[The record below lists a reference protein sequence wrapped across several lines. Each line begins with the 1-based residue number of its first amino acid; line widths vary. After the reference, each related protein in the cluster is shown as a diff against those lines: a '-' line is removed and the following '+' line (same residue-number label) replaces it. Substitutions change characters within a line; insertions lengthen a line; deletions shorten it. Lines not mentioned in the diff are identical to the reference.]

1 MLSTYLYYIKKD
13 DAMEMKNGAVIIG
26 AGHAGGMTAISL
38 RQRQYQGS
46 ITLIGEENSLPYQRP
61 ALSKGF
67 LAGEIEEK
75 RLYLKSQDYFDKNN
89 IRIIR
94 NCKVVAI
101 DRNNKTILLENQKQ
115 FSYEKLIIAT
125 GSIVNKL
132 KTNSR
137 ETDLYY
143 LRTIRDSLKIREK
156 LRSKNKITII
166 GAGYIGLEIAS
177 IATKKNLEVSVLEL
191 ENRVMGR
198 VVSAEV
204 SDFFQ
209 KKHQSEGVEF
219 KFNTSITDIED
230 RGKQKRIIC
239 SDGSFLNTDVV
250 IIGVGIKPNI
260 ELAKS
265 SGLTCDNGILVDAN
279 GQTSDP
285 HIFAVGDCSNHPNNI
300 FKQRLRLE
308 SVQNAVEQAKSIA
321 ASIAGS
327 HKPYQEVPWF
337 WSDQYNI
344 KLQIAGISQ
353 DHDHR
358 VIRGYP
364 EEEKFAVFYQKEKR
378 LIAVDAI
385 NSPKEFMVGKKWIA
399 MQAKIPLELIRNV
412 DVDLKKIVE

>member
-1 MLSTYLYYIKKD
+1 
-13 DAMEMKNGAVIIG
+13 MKNDAVIIG

-46 ITLIGEENSLPYQRP
+46 ITLIGEEKYLPYQRP

-115 FSYEKLIIAT
+115 LGYEKLIIAT

-132 KTNSR
+132 KTSSK

-250 IIGVGIKPNI
+250 VIGVGIKPNI

-265 SGLTCDNGILVDAN
+265 SGLKCDNGILVDAN

-321 ASIAGS
+321 ASITGS

-358 VIRGYP
+358 VVRGYP

-399 MQAKIPLELIRNV
+399 MQAKIPFELIRNV

>member
-13 DAMEMKNGAVIIG
+13 DAIEMKNDAVIIG

-115 FSYEKLIIAT
+115 LGYEKLVIAT

-132 KTNSR
+132 KTSSK

-265 SGLTCDNGILVDAN
+265 SGLTCVNGILVDAN

-358 VIRGYP
+358 VIRGFP

-399 MQAKIPLELIRNV
+399 MQAKIPFELIRNM
-412 DVDLKKIVE
+412 DVDLKKIAE

>member
-1 MLSTYLYYIKKD
+1 
-13 DAMEMKNGAVIIG
+13 MKNDVVIIG
-26 AGHAGGMTAISL
+26 AGHAGGMAAISL
-38 RQRQYQGS
+38 RQQKYQGS
-46 ITLIGEENSLPYQRP
+46 ITLIGEENFLPYQRP

-89 IRIIR
+89 INIIR
-94 NCKVVAI
+94 NCEVVAI
-101 DRNNKTILLENQKQ
+101 DRNNKTVSLENQKQ
-115 FSYEKLIIAT
+115 LSYEQLIIAT

-132 KTNSR
+132 KTSSR
-137 ETDLYY
+137 VTDLYY
-143 LRTIRDSLKIREK
+143 LRTIGDSLKIREK
-156 LRSKNKITII
+156 LRNKNKITII

-177 IATKKNLEVSVLEL
+177 IAIKKNLEVNMVEL

-198 VVSAEV
+198 VVSSEV

-230 RGKQKRIIC
+230 QDKQKRIIFG
-239 SDGSFLNTDVV
+239 DGSFFNTDVV
-250 IIGVGIKPNI
+250 VVGVGIKPNI

-265 SGLTCDNGILVDAN
+265 SGLTCDNGILVDNN

-308 SVQNAVEQAKSIA
+308 SVQNAVEQAKSVA

-327 HKPYQEVPWF
+327 VKPYQEVPWF

-358 VIRGYP
+358 VIRGSP
-364 EEEKFAVFYQKEKR
+364 KEEKFAVFYQKEKR

-385 NSPKEFMVGKKWIA
+385 NSPKEFMVGKKWVA
-399 MQAKIPLELIRNV
+399 MQAKIPFELIQNM
-412 DVDLKKIVE
+412 DVDLKKIVG

>member
-1 MLSTYLYYIKKD
+1 
-13 DAMEMKNGAVIIG
+13 MKNDVVIIG

-38 RQRQYQGS
+38 RQQKYQGS
-46 ITLIGEENSLPYQRP
+46 ITLIGEENFLPYQRP

-89 IRIIR
+89 INIIR
-94 NCKVVAI
+94 NCEVVAI
-101 DRNNKTILLENQKQ
+101 DRNNKIVLLENQKQ
-115 FSYEKLIIAT
+115 LGYEKLIIAT

-132 KTNSR
+132 KTSSR
-137 ETDLYY
+137 ETDLFY
-143 LRTIRDSLKIREK
+143 LRTIGDSLKIREK
-156 LRSKNKITII
+156 LRNKNKITII

-177 IATKKNLEVSVLEL
+177 IAIKKNLEVNVLEL
-191 ENRVMGR
+191 ENRIMRR
-198 VVSAEV
+198 VVSSEV

-230 RGKQKRIIC
+230 QGKQKKIIC
-239 SDGSFLNTDVV
+239 SDGSCFSTDVV
-250 IIGVGIKPNI
+250 VVGIGIQPNV
-260 ELAKS
+260 ELAES
-265 SGLTCDNGILVDAN
+265 SGLSCDNGIIVDDN

-300 FKQRLRLE
+300 FKRRLRLE
-308 SVQNAVEQAKSIA
+308 SVQNAVEQAKSVA
-321 ASIAGS
+321 AGIAGN
-327 HKPYQEVPWF
+327 HRPYHEVPWF

-358 VIRGYP
+358 VIRGSP
-364 EEEKFAVFYQKEKR
+364 KEEKFAVFYQKEKR
-378 LIAVDAI
+378 LVAVDAI
-385 NSPKEFMVGKKWIA
+385 NSPKEFMLGKKWIA
-399 MQAKIPLELIRNV
+399 MQAKIPFELIRNM
-412 DVDLKKIVE
+412 DVDLKKIAG

>member
-1 MLSTYLYYIKKD
+1 
-13 DAMEMKNGAVIIG
+13 MKNDAVIIG

-94 NCKVVAI
+94 SCKVVAI

-115 FSYEKLIIAT
+115 LGYEKLVIAT

-132 KTNSR
+132 KTSSK

-177 IATKKNLEVSVLEL
+177 IAAKKNLEVSVLEL

-250 IIGVGIKPNI
+250 VIGIGIKPNI

-279 GQTSDP
+279 GQTSDR

-358 VIRGYP
+358 VVRGYP
-364 EEEKFAVFYQKEKR
+364 EEEKFSVFYQKEKR

-399 MQAKIPLELIRNV
+399 KQAQIPFELIRNV
-412 DVDLKKIVE
+412 DVNLKKIVE

>member
-13 DAMEMKNGAVIIG
+13 DAIEMKNDAVIIG

-46 ITLIGEENSLPYQRP
+46 ITLIGEENYLPYQRP

-115 FSYEKLIIAT
+115 LSYEKLVIAT

-132 KTNSR
+132 KTSSK

-156 LRSKNKITII
+156 LRSKNKITVI

-239 SDGSFLNTDVV
+239 SDGSFLDTDVV
-250 IIGVGIKPNI
+250 VIGI
-260 ELAKS
+260 
-265 SGLTCDNGILVDAN
+265 
-279 GQTSDP
+279 
-285 HIFAVGDCSNHPNNI
+285 
-300 FKQRLRLE
+300 
-308 SVQNAVEQAKSIA
+308 
-321 ASIAGS
+321 
-327 HKPYQEVPWF
+327 
-337 WSDQYNI
+337 
-344 KLQIAGISQ
+344 
-353 DHDHR
+353 
-358 VIRGYP
+358 
-364 EEEKFAVFYQKEKR
+364 
-378 LIAVDAI
+378 
-385 NSPKEFMVGKKWIA
+385 
-399 MQAKIPLELIRNV
+399 
-412 DVDLKKIVE
+412 

>member
-1 MLSTYLYYIKKD
+1 MRSD
-13 DAMEMKNGAVIIG
+13 VVIIG

-38 RQRQYQGS
+38 RQQKYQGS
-46 ITLIGEENSLPYQRP
+46 ITLIGEENFLPYQRP

-89 IRIIR
+89 ISIIR
-94 NCKVVAI
+94 NCEVVAI
-101 DRNNKTILLENQKQ
+101 DRNNKTVSLENQQ
-115 FSYEKLIIAT
+115 QLGYEKLIIAT

-132 KTNSR
+132 KTSSR

-143 LRTIRDSLKIREK
+143 LRTIKDSLKIREK
-156 LRSKNKITII
+156 LRNKNKITII

-177 IATKKNLEVSVLEL
+177 IAIKKNLEVIVLEL
-191 ENRVMGR
+191 ENEVMSR
-198 VVSAEV
+198 VVSSEV
-204 SDFFQ
+204 SNFFQ
-209 KKHQSEGVEF
+209 NKHQSEGIEF
-219 KFNTSITDIED
+219 KFNTSVTDIED
-230 RGKQKRIIC
+230 QGKQKRIVC
-239 SDGSFLNTDVV
+239 SDGSVLSADLVV
-250 IIGVGIKPNI
+250 IGVGIKPNI
-260 ELAKS
+260 ELAHS
-265 SGLTCDNGILVDAN
+265 SGLECDNGIIVDDN
-279 GQTSDP
+279 GQTSDD

-300 FKQRLRLE
+300 LKQRLRLE

-399 MQAKIPLELIRNV
+399 KQAKIPFELIRNV

>member
-1 MLSTYLYYIKKD
+1 MRSD
-13 DAMEMKNGAVIIG
+13 VVIIG

-38 RQRQYQGS
+38 RQQKYQGS
-46 ITLIGEENSLPYQRP
+46 ITLIGEENFLPYQRP

-67 LAGEIEEK
+67 LAGDIEEK

-89 IRIIR
+89 ISIIR
-94 NCKVVAI
+94 NCEVVAI
-101 DRNNKTILLENQKQ
+101 DRNNKIVLLENQKQ
-115 FSYEKLIIAT
+115 LGYEKLIIAT

-132 KTNSR
+132 KTSSE

-143 LRTIRDSLKIREK
+143 LRTIKDSLKIREK
-156 LRSKNKITII
+156 LRNKNKITII

-177 IATKKNLEVSVLEL
+177 IAIKKNLEVNVLEL

-198 VVSAEV
+198 VVSSEV

-230 RGKQKRIIC
+230 QGKQKRVIC
-239 SDGSFLNTDVV
+239 SDGSSFNTDVIV
-250 IIGVGIKPNI
+250 VGVGIKPNI
-260 ELAKS
+260 ELAES
-265 SGLTCDNGILVDAN
+265 SGLSCDNGIIVDDN

-300 FKQRLRLE
+300 FKRRLRLE
-308 SVQNAVEQAKSIA
+308 SVQNAVEQSKSIA
-321 ASIAGS
+321 ASITGS
-327 HKPYQEVPWF
+327 NKPYQEVPWF

-353 DHDHR
+353 DHDYR

-378 LIAVDAI
+378 LVAVDAI
-385 NSPKEFMVGKKWIA
+385 NSPKEFMLGKKWIA
-399 MQAKIPLELIRNV
+399 MQAKIPFELIRNR
-412 DVDLKKIVE
+412 DVDLKKIAG

>member
-1 MLSTYLYYIKKD
+1 
-13 DAMEMKNGAVIIG
+13 MKNDAVIIG

-46 ITLIGEENSLPYQRP
+46 ITLIGEENFLPYQRP

-115 FSYEKLIIAT
+115 LGYEKLVIAT
-125 GSIVNKL
+125 GSIVNEL
-132 KTNSR
+132 KTSSR
-137 ETDLYY
+137 ESDLYY

-156 LRSKNKITII
+156 LRSKSKITII

-191 ENRVMGR
+191 ENRVMRR
-198 VVSAEV
+198 VVSSEV

-219 KFNTSITDIED
+219 KFNTSVTDIED

-239 SDGSFLNTDVV
+239 SDGSFLDTDVV
-250 IIGVGIKPNI
+250 VIGVGIKPNI
-260 ELAKS
+260 GLAKS
-265 SGLTCDNGILVDAN
+265 SGLKCDNGILVDDR

-285 HIFAVGDCSNHPNNI
+285 HIFAVGDCSNHHNNI
-300 FKQRLRLE
+300 LKRRLRLE
-308 SVQNAVEQAKSIA
+308 SVQNAVEQAKSVA
-321 ASIAGS
+321 AGIAGN

-353 DHDHR
+353 HHDRR
-358 VIRGYP
+358 VIRGSP
-364 EEEKFAVFYQKEKR
+364 EEEKFAVFYQKDKC

-385 NSPKEFMVGKKWIA
+385 NSPKEFVTGKKLIQ
-399 MQAKIPLELIRNV
+399 MQAEIPPELIRNV
-412 DVDLKKIVE
+412 DVDLKEIVR

>member
-1 MLSTYLYYIKKD
+1 
-13 DAMEMKNGAVIIG
+13 MKNDAVIIG

-46 ITLIGEENSLPYQRP
+46 ITLIGEEDFLPYQRP

-89 IRIIR
+89 IHIIR

-115 FSYEKLIIAT
+115 LGYEKLVIAT

-132 KTNSR
+132 KTSSK

-177 IATKKNLEVSVLEL
+177 IATKKNLEVSVLEQ

-204 SDFFQ
+204 ADFFQ

-358 VIRGYP
+358 VIRGFP

-385 NSPKEFMVGKKWIA
+385 NSPKEFVTGKKLIER
-399 MQAKIPLELIRNV
+399 QTEIPLELLQDMNF
-412 DVDLKKIVE
+412 DLKEMVR

>member
-1 MLSTYLYYIKKD
+1 MRND
-13 DAMEMKNGAVIIG
+13 VVIIG

-38 RQRQYQGS
+38 RQQKYQGS
-46 ITLIGEENSLPYQRP
+46 ITLIGEENFLPYQRP

-94 NCKVVAI
+94 SCKVVAI

-115 FSYEKLIIAT
+115 LGYEKLVIAT

-132 KTNSR
+132 KTSSK

-250 IIGVGIKPNI
+250 VIGVGIKPNI

-265 SGLTCDNGILVDAN
+265 SGLTCDNGILVDDN
-279 GQTSDP
+279 GQTSDR
-285 HIFAVGDCSNHPNNI
+285 HIFAVGDCTNHPNNI

-399 MQAKIPLELIRNV
+399 MQAKIPFELIRNV
-412 DVDLKKIVE
+412 DVDLKKIVA

>member
-13 DAMEMKNGAVIIG
+13 DAIEMKNDAVIIG

-46 ITLIGEENSLPYQRP
+46 ITLIGEENFLPYQRP

-115 FSYEKLIIAT
+115 LGYEKLVIAT

-132 KTNSR
+132 KTSSK

-239 SDGSFLNTDVV
+239 SDGSFLNTDFVV
-250 IIGVGIKPNI
+250 IGVGIKPNI

-265 SGLTCDNGILVDAN
+265 SGLECDNGIIVDEI
-279 GQTSDP
+279 GRTSDH

-358 VIRGYP
+358 VVRGYP

-399 MQAKIPLELIRNV
+399 MQAKIPFELIRNV

>member
-1 MLSTYLYYIKKD
+1 
-13 DAMEMKNGAVIIG
+13 MKNDVVIIG

-38 RQRQYQGS
+38 RQQKYQGS
-46 ITLIGEENSLPYQRP
+46 ITLIGEENLLPYQRP

-67 LAGEIEEK
+67 LSGEIEER

-89 IRIIR
+89 IHVIR

-101 DRNNKTILLENQKQ
+101 DRNNKAILLENQKQ
-115 FSYEKLIIAT
+115 LGYEKLIIAT
-125 GSIVNKL
+125 GSVVNKL
-132 KTNSR
+132 KTRSR
-137 ETDLYY
+137 ETGLYY
-143 LRTIRDSLKIREK
+143 LRTIEDSLKIREN
-156 LRSKNKITII
+156 LRNKNKITII

-177 IATKKNLEVSVLEL
+177 IAIKKNLEVNVLEL
-191 ENRVMGR
+191 ENRVMKR

-239 SDGSFLNTDVV
+239 SDGSFFNTDAVV
-250 IIGVGIKPNI
+250 VGVGIKPNI

-265 SGLTCDNGILVDAN
+265 SGLRCDNGILVDDN

-327 HKPYQEVPWF
+327 VKPYQEVPWF

-353 DHDHR
+353 NYDR
-358 VIRGYP
+358 CVVRGFP
-364 EEEKFAVFYQKEKR
+364 EKEKFAVFYQKDKR
-378 LIAVDAI
+378 IIAVDAI

-399 MQAKIPLELIRNV
+399 MQTKIPFELIQNM
-412 DVDLKKIVE
+412 DIDLRRIVG